1 MNDNSPML
9 ARLSAF
15 VVWALVAGAI
25 VFWGLRLFVSPTPA
39 PGNAVA
45 VVDAAAAGG
54 DLSRLFGV
62 TQAAVPDAPPPES
75 SRFRLLG
82 VLAAKDQ
89 GNPGAPG
96 VALVSVDGKP
106 PRPYRAGAR
115 VEDRLY
121 LKAVSLRTASFG
133 PDQGPVSFTL
143 EVPRMPEPATGT
155 LTPVDASQLQ
165 IAPPPMPP
173 QQTLPQAPPVQQP
186 PPAQAMPGDA
196 QNPNAG
202 PMGGPP
208 PDNQPPPMQRG
219 GPAPALGGANG
230 SGRQ

>member
-45 VVDAAAAGG
+45 VVDVASAGG

-62 TQAAVPDAPPPES
+62 EQAPAVDAPPPES

-82 VLAAKDQ
+82 LLASRDSAS
-89 GNPGAPG
+89 GLPG

-115 VEDRLY
+115 VEDRVFLRE
-121 LKAVSLRTASFG
+121 VSLRAAAFG
-133 PDQGPVSFTL
+133 PEQGPVSFTL
-143 EVPRMPEPATGT
+143 EVPRLPDAATGT
-155 LTPVDASQLQ
+155 LNPVDPSQLQ
-165 IAPPPMPP
+165 VNPPPAPVASPP
-173 QQTLPQAPPVQQP
+173 PPVQQP
-186 PPAQAMPGDA
+186 QSAPQSPPPGGAQPDGG
-196 QNPNAG
+196 AG
-202 PMGGPP
+202 AMGGPP
-208 PDNQPPPMQRG
+208 PDNLPPRFQRG
-219 GPAPALGGANG
+219 GSGGPPGPGN
-230 SGRQ
+230 RQ

>member
-1 MNDNSPML
+1 ML

-39 PGNAVA
+39 PTNAVA

-62 TQAAVPDAPPPES
+62 TQGPAPDAPPPES

-82 VLAAKDQ
+82 VLAARDS

-96 VALVSVDGKP
+96 VALLSVDGKP

-115 VEDRLY
+115 VEDRLF
-121 LKAVSLRTASFG
+121 LKTVSLRTASFG

-165 IAPPPMPP
+165 M
-173 QQTLPQAPPVQQP
+173 TP
-186 PPAQAMPGDA
+186 PPAPQQPQPAPQVAPQVQPAQVNPGEA

-219 GPAPALGGANG
+219 GPGPALGGANG

>member
-39 PGNAVA
+39 PANAVA

-62 TQAAVPDAPPPES
+62 TQTAAPDAPPPES

-82 VLAAKDQ
+82 VLAAKDA

-96 VALVSVDGKP
+96 VALLSVDGKP

-115 VEDRLY
+115 VEDRLF

-155 LTPVDASQLQ
+155 LTPVDASQMQ
-165 IAPPPMPP
+165 IAPPQQPQPAAQMPP
-173 QQTLPQAPPVQQP
+173 PQ
-186 PPAQAMPGDA
+186 PAQAMPGDA

-219 GPAPALGGANG
+219 GPGPALGGANG

>member
-1 MNDNSPML
+1 ML

-39 PGNAVA
+39 PANAVA
-45 VVDAAAAGG
+45 VVDVAAAGG

-62 TQAAVPDAPPPES
+62 TQVAVPDAPPPES
-75 SRFRLLG
+75 TRFRLLG
-82 VLAAKDQ
+82 VLAARDS

-115 VEDRLY
+115 VEDRLF

-165 IAPPPMPP
+165 IAPPPVPQQAPQMPP
-173 QQTLPQAPPVQQP
+173 QQQ
-186 PPAQAMPGDA
+186 PAQPMPGDA

-208 PDNQPPPMQRG
+208 PDNQTPPMQRG

>member
-25 VFWGLRLFVSPTPA
+25 VFWGLGLFVSPTPA
-39 PGNAVA
+39 PANAVG
-45 VVDAAAAGG
+45 VVDTAAAGG

-82 VLAAKDQ
+82 VLAAKDS

-96 VALVSVDGKP
+96 VALLSVDGKP

-115 VEDRLY
+115 VEDRLF

-155 LTPVDASQLQ
+155 LSPVDSSQLQ
-165 IAPPPMPP
+165 IAPPPAPQMPP
-173 QQTLPQAPPVQQP
+173 PQ
-186 PPAQAMPGDA
+186 PAQAMPGDA

-219 GPAPALGGANG
+219 GPAPAVGGANG